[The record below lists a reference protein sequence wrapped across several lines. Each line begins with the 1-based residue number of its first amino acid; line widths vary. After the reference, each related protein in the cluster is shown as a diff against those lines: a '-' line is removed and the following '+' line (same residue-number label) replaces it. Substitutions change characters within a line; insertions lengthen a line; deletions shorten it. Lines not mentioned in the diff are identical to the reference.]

1 MRPYIKVII
10 IISILL
16 ILSVGC
22 GFFYLNRGLESI
34 GNLPINKVDLSM
46 LEDGIYSG
54 EFNQGRFT
62 NRLEVEV
69 KMNRIS
75 NITIVEDVVFALPEV
90 SRELFENLLLH
101 QSNDI
106 DVISGA
112 TVTSKAYLKAVEN
125 ALTVE

>member
-1 MRPYIKVII
+1 MKPYLKVII
-10 IISILL
+10 IVSILL
-16 ILSVGC
+16 ILVAVS

-75 NITIVEDVVFALPEV
+75 NITIVEDVVFALTEV